1 MVKLHTIGMTI
12 DPNLITTSKC
22 GKYVYPV
29 DSISGAKTFAP
40 IEYFVK
46 NVEDNYSGSVEKF
59 VKEYVTRETK
69 KYLAAGYT
77 PEQIKD
83 LASKCKGNKLPKIN
97 VKLKKHPNMPKKVRK
112 KRLASHAETSTV
124 VINEEGKE
132 ERVRTYPWTNKPD
145 YFRADPAITNI
156 AETTKEACLQPG
168 IYLDHDCEGCKYYAE
183 CLCPLKH

>member
-1 MVKLHTIGMTI
+1 MNIDTKLIEI
-12 DPNLITTSKC
+12 SKC
-22 GKYVYPV
+22 EKYVYPR

-40 IEYFVK
+40 KDYFIK
-46 NVEDNYSGSVEKF
+46 NVQENYGGSVERF

-83 LASKCKGNKLPKIN
+83 MASKCKNNKLPKIN
-97 VKLKKHPNMPKKVRK
+97 VKLKPHPNAPKKVRK
-112 KRLASHAETSTV
+112 KRLASHAETSTL

-145 YFRADPAITNI
+145 YFRSEPAITDL
-156 AETTKEACLQPG
+156 ATTTREACLMPQ
-168 IYLDHDCEGCKYYAE
+168 IYLDNDCDGCKYYSI
-183 CLCPLKH
+183 CQCPLKQ

>member
-1 MVKLHTIGMTI
+1 MII
-12 DPNLITTSKC
+12 DSNLITTSKC

-29 DSISGAKTFAP
+29 DAISGAKTFAP
-40 IEYFVK
+40 VDYFIK
-46 NVEDNYSGSVEKF
+46 NVQEKYNGSIERF

-83 LASKCKGNKLPKIN
+83 MASKCKNNKLPKIN
-97 VKLKKHPNMPKKVRK
+97 VKLKPHPNAPKKVRK

-132 ERVRTYPWTNKPD
+132 ERIRTYPWTNKPD
-145 YFRADPAITNI
+145 YFRSDPAITDL
-156 AETTKEACLQPG
+156 AATTKEACLMPQ
-168 IYLDHDCEGCKYYAE
+168 IYLDNDCDGCKYYSI
-183 CLCPLKH
+183 CQCPLKQ

>member
-1 MVKLHTIGMTI
+1 MNLDT
-12 DPNLITTSKC
+12 NLIAISKC

-40 IEYFVK
+40 IEYFK
-46 NVEDNYSGSVEKF
+46 KTLAEKYNNDLKLF

-97 VKLKKHPNMPKKVRK
+97 VKLKKHPNMPKKERR
-112 KRLASHAETSTV
+112 KRLASHAESTTV

-132 ERVRTYPWTNKPD
+132 EKVRTYPWTGNPD
-145 YFRADPAITNI
+145 YFRSEPAYTNI
-156 AETTKEACLQPG
+156 AEVTKEACLMPH
-168 IYLDHDCEGCKYYAE
+168 INLDDECHGCKYYDV
-183 CLCPLKH
+183 CLCPLKQ